1 MHWACKARR
10 LLVLPSCET
19 QSLNP
24 HKTPGGIDKHKLHI
38 GLDGL
43 ALDIKIYR
51 DDLQALTQQDW
62 VFDGV
67 TAVPD
72 GENPE
77 PFVLGDGVRAQ
88 VAASGASDALG
99 EGNTANNKH
108 QTQSVKPRKQ
118 LT

>member
-1 MHWACKARR
+1 
-10 LLVLPSCET
+10 
-19 QSLNP
+19 LNP
-24 HKTPGGIDKHKLHI
+24 HKTPGLLGIDKHKLHI

-77 PFVLGDGVRAQ
+77 PFVLGDGVRKNTLAQ